1 MKTYATTILAALA
14 VVVTTGCEQQ
24 PGPAEKAGKQIDQA
38 VEKAGQKT
46 AAAAEKVEK
55 YTEEKVKEAGQAIEK
70 AGEKLQK

>member
-24 PGPAEKAGKQIDQA
+24 PGPAEKAG
-38 VEKAGQKT
+38 QKT

-55 YTEEKVKEAGQAIEK
+55 YTDQKVKEAGQAIEK